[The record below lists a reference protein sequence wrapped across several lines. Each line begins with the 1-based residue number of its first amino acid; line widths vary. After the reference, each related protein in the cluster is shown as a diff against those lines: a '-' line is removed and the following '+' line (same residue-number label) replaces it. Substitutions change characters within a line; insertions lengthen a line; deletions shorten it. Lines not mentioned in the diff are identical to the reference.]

1 MRKVFAMMAALTAT
15 LLLASLARA
24 DAVAVRQQM
33 SLDLGDGLTLKLVE
47 IPAGKFL
54 MGSPETEQGRKTK
67 DETQHEVTISKPF
80 YMGVYLVTVDQFGQ
94 FVKETRYETDAE
106 QEGFS
111 YGHDI
116 KEGKIQYRRE
126 DFAIKGCDW
135 RNPSIEQK
143 GNCPVVQMS
152 WNDSKAFCD
161 WLAKKSGRI
170 VTLPTEAQYEYAC
183 RAGTTTAYPWGES
196 PDDGQGWANV
206 GDQTYKNTIENAPAN
221 AVYFNWDDGYAFTAA
236 VGSFK
241 PNAFGLYDMIG
252 NVWEWCADWYAPFT
266 KEPVTDPTGPA
277 TGKNT
282 VAHGGSYIDPPRM
295 CRCAAR
301 GKDGPKARGT
311 MGGFRV
317 VVSL

>member
-1 MRKVFAMMAALTAT
+1 MRNVLGLMAAMAGILI
-15 LLLASLARA
+15 LGNLANA
-24 DAVAVRQQM
+24 DTVAVQKQM
-33 SLDLGDGLTLKLVE
+33 SLDLGGGQNLKLIE
-47 IPAGKFL
+47 IPPGKFL
-54 MGSPETEQGRKTK
+54 MGSPESEPLRKK
-67 DETQHEVTISKPF
+67 DETQHQVTISRPF
-80 YMGVYLVTVDQFGQ
+80 FLGVYLVTVDQYAQ
-94 FVKETRYETDAE
+94 FVKETGYETDAE
-106 QEGFS
+106 REGFS

-116 KEGKIQYRRE
+116 KDGKIQYHHQ

-143 GNCPVVQMS
+143 GNYPVVQMS

-161 WLAKKSGRI
+161 WLSRKSGKN

-183 RAGTTTAYPWGES
+183 RAGATTAYPWGDS

-206 GDQTYKNTIENAPAN
+206 GDQTYKNSIDNAPAN
-221 AVYFNWDDGYAFTAA
+221 AVYFNWDDGYAFTSP
-236 VGSFK
+236 VGMYK

-266 KEPVTDPTGPA
+266 KDPVTDPMGPP
-277 TGKNT
+277 TGKNK
-282 VAHGGSYIDPPRM
+282 VAHGGSYIDPPKM

-317 VVSL
+317 AVSS